1 MSDDL
6 MFLRLFNEFAAA
18 NPRAA
23 DEWLFAEGRS
33 SFTWSVD
40 EERMVFQP
48 QDEATKDPVE
58 DLPFMDN
65 PFFIGADMASGPDAT
80 VTTVTTRTIAK
91 VPSRPNRLSVIR
103 ISFFVMCQDCLRLSI
118 YSREKHGEQAFCQC
132 GGQWC
137 GCESCNEQALMLL
150 SGERDQNKLG
160 LQVPISS
167 WSPVNGCVVVGGAA

>member
-1 MSDDL
+1 MNNDL
-6 MFLRLFNEFAAA
+6 MFLRLFNEFATA
-18 NPRAA
+18 NPQAA
-23 DEWLFAEGRS
+23 DEWLFVEGRS

-48 QDEATKDPVE
+48 QDDAAQVPVD

-65 PFFIGADMASGPDAT
+65 PFFIGADMASGPDA
-80 VTTVTTRTIAK
+80 TVTTRTIAK

-103 ISFFVMCQDCLRLSI
+103 ISFFVI
-118 YSREKHGEQAFCQC
+118 CQC

>member
-1 MSDDL
+1 MSQDL
-6 MFLRLFNEFAAA
+6 MFLRLFNEFATA
-18 NPRAA
+18 NPQAA
-23 DEWLFAEGRS
+23 DEWLFVEGRS

-48 QDEATKDPVE
+48 QDDAAQVPID
-58 DLPFMDN
+58 DLLPFMDN
-65 PFFIGADMASGPDAT
+65 PFFIGADMASGPDA
-80 VTTVTTRTIAK
+80 TVTTRTIAK

-103 ISFFVMCQDCLRLSI
+103 ISFFVLCQGCLRTSI
-118 YSREKHGEQAFCQC
+118 CSKEKQYGMEFCQC

-137 GCESCNEQALMLL
+137 GCANCHETISQLL

-167 WSPVNGCVVVGGAA
+167 WSPVNGCVVVGDAA

>member
-1 MSDDL
+1 MSQDL

-18 NPRAA
+18 NPQAA

-33 SFTWSVD
+33 GFTWD
-40 EERMVFQP
+40 LEEERMVFQP
-48 QDEATKDPVE
+48 QDDAAQVQVD
-58 DLPFMDN
+58 DLPFMDD

-80 VTTVTTRTIAK
+80 VIRQPIAK
-91 VPSRPNRLSVIR
+91 AVHLYPNRLSVIR

-118 YSREKHGEQAFCQC
+118 YSREKHGEQEFCQC

-167 WSPVNGCVVVGGAA
+167 WSPVNGCTVVGGEA